1 MNKSGNTNVSISIVV
16 VDDDEVSASFISDDE
31 FIFVCN
37 AMFEDDKIRL
47 LFSWIEGLC
56 RKPIVDPTKLC
67 APLAVRKHDDQ
78 RDFHPSYTLS

>member
-16 VDDDEVSASFISDDE
+16 VDDDEVSASFISDD

-37 AMFEDDKIRL
+37 AMFDDDKIRL
-47 LFSWIEGLC
+47 LFSCIEGLC

-67 APLAVRKHDDQ
+67 APLAVRNRTTKEI
-78 RDFHPSYTLS
+78 FILPTP